1 MLFIVPCFLHILQ
14 EIRFCAENL
23 HLLALNKARVRE
35 RERDEDKE
43 EVSISW
49 KEQAIQ
55 ALCIALRLAV
65 NIAIQFQCCFCFGTI
80 LSSCAACRNRAVAAS
95 HESSCFCLSVR
106 GAVCSDNALR
116 VALTNPSP
124 SLYVQQFLGNC
135 IKNSFEG
142 CLAHTTIFP
151 IAIASA
157 VAVQTTSVVLG
168 FSSTL
173 KKRREGVP
181 FSLDNFP
188 VISVDNS
195 YNEAKLRFPSLPMVI
210 PGKMLRLLKNCY
222 VCFIIW
228 DYNCNVSQSK
238 NAPFLY
244 IELQCKHSLFN
255 PLKGI
260 AFLLRRITKCD
271 VVGKQVLLVFQR
283 HPRDNQSDLSLSIFG
298 KIGST
303 KQRVNSSSSQ
313 PWNACSSRG
322 NLTAA
327 DTFFKEE
334 DVISYVTAKITMT

>member
-106 GAVCSDNALR
+106 GAGCSDNALR

-124 SLYVQQFLGNC
+124 SLYVQQFGNC

-168 FSSTL
+168 FSST
-173 KKRREGVP
+173 
-181 FSLDNFP
+181 F
-188 VISVDNS
+188 VDNS

-210 PGKMLRLLKNCY
+210 PGKMLRLLKKCY

-283 HPRDNQSDLSLSIFG
+283 HPRDNQSDLSLHLWQDRQHE
-298 KIGST
+298 T
-303 KQRVNSSSSQ
+303 K
-313 PWNACSSRG
+313 G
-322 NLTAA
+322 
-327 DTFFKEE
+327 
-334 DVISYVTAKITMT
+334 